1 MLQDSFS
8 VYKPLS
14 GKFLE
19 EILIEACHSCS
30 FREKSLAF
38 CLQPFLIART
48 YKRKGNIRCKYN
60 IDIQNYKSNKL
71 NSFSQV
77 ALSVN

>member
-30 FREKSLAF
+30 FR
-38 CLQPFLIART
+38 
-48 YKRKGNIRCKYN
+48 
-60 IDIQNYKSNKL
+60 
-71 NSFSQV
+71 
-77 ALSVN
+77 